1 LPAFSAI
8 RAADVVPAIDAIL
21 AVWRGEA
28 PPKECV
34 VNPEVLAR
42 R

>member
-1 LPAFSAI
+1 MAN
-8 RAADVVPAIDAIL
+8 RAIDAIL

-34 VNPEVLAR
+34 VNPEALSPR
-42 R
+42 